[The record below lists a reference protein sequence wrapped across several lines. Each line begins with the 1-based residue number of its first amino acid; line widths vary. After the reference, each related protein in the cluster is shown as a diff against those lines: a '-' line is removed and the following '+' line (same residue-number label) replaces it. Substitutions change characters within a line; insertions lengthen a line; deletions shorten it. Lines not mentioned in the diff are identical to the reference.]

1 MSNEVK
7 VTASNDPD
15 ERFAQNVVAEAFTI
29 VVMLLFGI
37 ASSILI
43 VRGLPSTPV
52 YEFYIF
58 VLVFSWVNILIP
70 VGIMGMD
77 VMLKKHV
84 PEVVSHRSSS
94 LNRVLGFALATV
106 VITSVG
112 SIIVVNVLLVWLP
125 LNLLVPDYVV
135 PFLQLALWTVPL
147 TAVSTVLQGAFRG
160 MQEMRYCTLAMAL
173 YHGVYFVGLVVL
185 FVTGFMSLQNV
196 IFMIFAASALTI
208 TFEAGVLQKLYRRY
222 KGERTP
228 EPEGFSVR
236 PLTST
241 AIQALFLTLIGSVFL
256 YAPLLIANVYRTSD
270 LILAGLGLALSVAV
284 WVQQGLSAPF
294 SVLMPRTAGDKA
306 KQAWETIRGYMN
318 RAWKLGVLFS
328 AFVAVVGVSY
338 AAPVL
343 TVLFEGEGM
352 VALFFFVLMTGS
364 FLIYPL
370 AVMMSDTLIGVGRI
384 RAVLVI
390 NAVWTMIVVIALWLL
405 VPIGHEIIVALIWLV
420 GIPFLLIYVGLYQKW
435 TKSRMMLGF
444 IPRLVVVLFVI
455 GLLAFEVVWAGAY
468 LIVVWGLTGWVSWLF
483 QVGLILT
490 VIPLAIV
497 YLWILVRGR
506 VLDSGDSRVLLRMSE
521 VLHPVSRPVSW
532 LVERMTRHIE
542 HNDEELS

>member
-1 MSNEVK
+1 MSNEVE

-468 LIVVWGLTGWVSWLF
+468 LIVAWGLTGWVSWLF

-542 HNDEELS
+542 HTDEELS

>member
-1 MSNEVK
+1 MSNEVE

-112 SIIVVNVLLVWLP
+112 SINVVNVLLVWLP

-196 IFMIFAASALTI
+196 IFMIFAASVLTI

-542 HNDEELS
+542 HTDEELS